1 MKKYMGCKPSNS
13 RWVAEIEEGI
23 RDFMWHKR
31 TVQVE
36 WKVFPEND
44 KSTMLYWIKCWAVKN
59 KVGVVKM
66 RIFTWMCGKTM
77 HDNIRESVWVALIIK
92 KMMKNR
98 QHI

>member
-13 RWVAEIEEGI
+13 SWMAEIEEGL

-36 WKVFPEND
+36 GKVFPEND
-44 KSTMLYWIKCWAVKN
+44 KSTMLYWIKCWEVKN

-66 RIFTWMCGKTM
+66 RIFCWMCGKAR
-77 HDNIRESVWVALIIK
+77 HDNIRESVWVTPIIK
-92 KMMKNR
+92 KKDEK
-98 QHI
+98 